1 MQTEGA
7 TKIAYIAFR
16 MAPMLLISFFI
27 LTSIINVDLKGI
39 VYICGLVLAL
49 AATLSI
55 NTVLTRTKVEGDGAP
70 AEACKVFRLGTNG
83 DLLSVIPLGIV
94 VYTYT
99 FFYLLIFIANLSNTA
114 NDKGVFGHIDTP
126 TLRAM
131 MAQNIPIL
139 VIFPS
144 LILLESVWLTSYK
157 CIEHTNPIVAIMCA
171 IFIGG
176 TIGIIWAVMITY
188 TRRIELQYVN
198 KYGATVC
205 SRPKKM
211 VLTCTKPVT
220 T

>member
-1 MQTEGA
+1 MQTEGT

-16 MAPMLLISFFI
+16 MAPMLLISFFM
-27 LTSIINVDLKGI
+27 LTSIINVDLKGV
-39 VYICGLVLAL
+39 VYICGLVIAL

-55 NTVLTRTKVEGDGAP
+55 NTTLTRTKFDGINAP

-83 DLLSVIPLGIV
+83 DVLSTIPLGVV
-94 VYTYT
+94 VYAYT

-114 NDKGVFGHIDTP
+114 NDRGVFGHIDKT
-126 TLRAM
+126 TLNAM

-144 LILLESVWLTSYK
+144 LILLESVWLMSYK
-157 CIEHTNPIVAIMCA
+157 CIEHTHPILAITIA
-171 IFIGG
+171 VFIGSLVG
-176 TIGIIWAVMITY
+176 VLWALLITY

-198 KYGATVC
+198 KYGMSVC
-205 SRPKKM
+205 NRPTKM
-211 VLTCTKPVT
+211 MLKCTPKT